1 MHLGKDGYGAVLTVL
16 FGSLGLAS
24 GALAAASW
32 VEAIQTSERWAA
44 YTCQERFLSRVC
56 DLEKSYEDPGTLP
69 QIISVGDVVR
79 YQNTHGQEVAFTVR
93 LIKFVV
99 LERDAHERRAAKEYT
114 GKKGDTVC
122 FLFDTASREGIA
134 RGYASRIVVRDCR
147 EAPKSVGGTR

>member
-1 MHLGKDGYGAVLTVL
+1 MHVSRDVCVVMLAILLGALC
-16 FGSLGLAS
+16 LAS
-24 GALAAASW
+24 GVLAAASW
-32 VEAIQTSERWAA
+32 VEAIQTSERWSA

-56 DLEKSYEDPGTLP
+56 DLEKGYEDPGALP
-69 QIISVGDVVR
+69 KVVSVGDVVR
-79 YQNTHGQEVAFTVR
+79 FQNTRGQEVAFTVR

-99 LERDAHERRAAKEYT
+99 FERDADERRTAKGHT

-147 EAPKSVGGTR
+147 EAPR